1 MRRTYHSWSS
11 LSLNRQMEMI
21 IFGDRGARVIVFP
34 TRVGRFFDYENW
46 RIAASIADKIRD
58 GYLQLFCLDSID
70 AESLYCDWMN
80 PADRMRRHLD
90 YERYV
95 LEEVI
100 PFSENLNPSP
110 WLIAHGCSLGAY
122 HAMNIGLKHPERFQK
137 IVAFSGRYDL
147 TQHIGGYRDLFDG
160 YYDESIYY
168 NIPNH
173 YVANMH
179 DGKQLDKN
187 RRQEIIFTIGRD
199 DALLDNNR
207 DLSQKLW
214 DKGIWHRFDIWDE
227 EAHRA
232 RYWRK
237 MAPIYL

>member
-11 LSLNRQMEMI
+11 LVLKREMEMI
-21 IFGDRGARVIVFP
+21 VFGDRGTRVLVFP

-46 RIAASIADKIRD
+46 RIAASISEKIRE

-95 LEEVI
+95 IEEVL
-100 PFSENLNPSP
+100 PFSESLNPSP
-110 WLIAHGCSLGAY
+110 WVIAHGCSLGAY
-122 HAMNIGLKHPERFQK
+122 HAMNIGLKYPDLFHK
-137 IVAFSGRYDL
+137 IVSFSGRYDL
-147 TQHIGGYRDLFDG
+147 TQNVGGYRDLFDG
-160 YYDESIYY
+160 YYDESVYY

-179 DGKQLDKN
+179 DETQLAKN
-187 RRQEIIFTIGRD
+187 RKQEIIFTIGRE

-214 DKGIWHRFDIWDE
+214 EKGIWHRFDIWEE